1 MSEPKSSPAFLPIVL
16 GLFAASGCAAL
27 IYEIV
32 WFELLELVIG
42 SSAISLGILL
52 AVYMG
57 GLCLGS
63 LLLPRLVSE
72 RAHPFRVY
80 AVLEL
85 GIGALGV
92 VILFGLPLVGRVY
105 TAGVGHGL
113 GGLALRGAVGAVCLL
128 PPTILMGATL
138 PAVSRWVTATP
149 RGLVWLGYLYAGN
162 TAGAV
167 FGCLLAGFYLLR
179 IHDTAVATFTAAAV
193 NAAIAAT
200 ALALSRIAPH
210 RGVASSLR
218 EREEDEAMPTLG
230 LSRARREISSDERE
244 IASLHSQRLRRFA
257 SLPLLARNDEG
268 VPTSRPFGTRII
280 YVIIGLSGLTAL
292 GAEVVWTRLLSLLLG
307 GTVYTFSI
315 ILAVFLAGLAIGSA
329 LGSAASRRV
338 ASARTA
344 LGICQILLVAA
355 AAWTA
360 LALVRWLPHWPI
372 DPALSTSPWLN
383 FQLDLARCI
392 FAVFPAT
399 LLWGA
404 SFPLALTAAG
414 SGAADP
420 GRLVGGVYAANTVG
434 AIAGAVGFSL
444 VIIPMAGT
452 QDAQRLLAGLSLS
465 AGLLALG
472 PALRTVRVGSRRSGS
487 TAKVPRRRASLFR
500 LSSVLIAAA
509 AGCWL
514 IGLIPKTPWE
524 LIAYGRNLP
533 SKAGRE
539 KSLYAGEGA
548 SASVAV
554 AEADKTRVFY
564 ISGRAEASN
573 STQDMRMER
582 MLGHLPALLH
592 GTPRSV
598 LVVGCGAGV
607 TAGAFVPHPG
617 VRRIVICEIEPLVP
631 RVVARYFARE
641 NQGVLDDP
649 RVEVVIDDA
658 RHFML
663 ATKEKFDVITSD
675 PIHPWIKGSAT
686 LYTKEYFELCRRRLN
701 PGGVAAQWV
710 PLYQSDLRT
719 VKSEFATFFEAFPY
733 GTLWSNDLIGMGYDI
748 VLIGQVEPARIDVDE
763 LAGRFESAA
772 YRSLA
777 ESLAEVGFKTPTD
790 LLATFL
796 GRGSELTAWL
806 TGAAINRDRNLRLQY
821 LAGMGLN
828 SGRGAL
834 IYNELLAEFKFPEG
848 LFVGTAER
856 LRTLRRALGV
866 AK

>member
-1 MSEPKSSPAFLPIVL
+1 MSEPKSLPAFLPIVL

-85 GIGALGV
+85 AIGAFGV
-92 VILFGLPLVGRVY
+92 LILFGLPLVARVY
-105 TAGVGHGL
+105 AAGVGHGL
-113 GGLALRGAVGAVCLL
+113 AGLALRGAVGAVCLL
-128 PPTILMGATL
+128 PPTMLMGATL
-138 PAVSRWVTATP
+138 PAVSRWVRVTP
-149 RGLVWLGYLYAGN
+149 RGLAWLGFLYAGN

-179 IHDTAVATFTAAAV
+179 IHDTAVATFTAVGINAAV
-193 NAAIAAT
+193 AIAAFV
-200 ALALSRIAPH
+200 LSGIATRQGAA
-210 RGVASSLR
+210 RGSETIVSSG
-218 EREEDEAMPTLG
+218 EPG
-230 LSRARREISSDERE
+230 
-244 IASLHSQRLRRFA
+244 QR
-257 SLPLLARNDEG
+257 
-268 VPTSRPFGTRII
+268 TRTRSV
-280 YVIIGLSGLTAL
+280 YVIIGISGLTAL

-307 GTVYTFSI
+307 GTVYAFSI

-329 LGSAASRRV
+329 LGSAASRRA
-338 ASARTA
+338 ASARTV
-344 LGICQILLVAA
+344 LGICQMLLVGA

-360 LALVRWLPHWPI
+360 LALARWLPHWPI

-383 FQLDLARCI
+383 FQLDLARCV

-404 SFPLALTAAG
+404 SFPLALAAAG
-414 SGAADP
+414 SSAADP

-434 AIAGAVGFSL
+434 AIAGSVGFSL
-444 VIIPMAGT
+444 VIIPLAGT
-452 QDAQRLLAGLSLS
+452 QDAQRLLAGLSLF
-465 AGLLALG
+465 AGLLAFG
-472 PALRTVRVGSRRSGS
+472 PALRPHRVTSRPAGS
-487 TAKVPRRRASLFR
+487 TGIVSPRRAPLVR
-500 LSSVLIAAA
+500 LLAVLLTAA
-509 AGCWL
+509 AGVWL
-514 IGLIPKTPWE
+514 IGLIPRTPWE

-533 SKAGRE
+533 SKAGKE

-592 GTPRSV
+592 PAPRSV

-607 TAGAFVPHPG
+607 TAGAFVPHPE

-631 RVVARYFARE
+631 RVVARYFASE
-641 NQGVLDDP
+641 NHGVLDDP
-649 RVEVVIDDA
+649 RVEIVIDDA
-658 RHFML
+658 RHFVL
-663 ATKEKFDVITSD
+663 TAKEKFDVITSD

-701 PGGVAAQWV
+701 PGGIVAQWV

-719 VKSEFATFFEAFPY
+719 VKSEFATFFKAFPH
-733 GTLWSNDLIGMGYDI
+733 GTLWSNDLIGTGYDV
-748 VLIGQVEPARIDVDE
+748 VLIGQVEPALIDVDE
-763 LAGRFESAA
+763 LARRLERDAF
-772 YRSLA
+772 RPVV
-777 ESLAEVGFKTPTD
+777 ESLAEVGFKTPMD

-796 GRGSELTAWL
+796 GRSSELAAWL
-806 TGAAINRDRNLRLQY
+806 KGAAINRDRNLRLQY

-834 IYNELLAEFKFPEG
+834 IYNELLAGFKFPEG
-848 LFVGTAER
+848 LFIGSAER
-856 LRTLRRALGV
+856 LRALRQALGV
-866 AK
+866 TK